1 MRTSKEIADQ
11 LNKKGWATDGS
22 PGYTVKDSLRR
33 FQASRVLPNGEPLS
47 IDGGYGDQT
56 EAALFG
62 SYIPTG
68 ISLPVLA
75 VKVATAL
82 VGVREVP
89 LGSNKGPQVSMILNW
104 VGLSGG
110 YPWCAA
116 SSFFSYQQAAMQ
128 LCIKNP
134 HPKNAG
140 VLNLWEL
147 AGYNVPGMRRITK
160 AEAITNPSLV
170 TIGAQFILKLGDTAG
185 HTGLVSGRSGL
196 RLSTVEGNTNNDL
209 VREGD
214 GQFAINRRR
223 IDDKSL
229 LGFILYD

>member
-1 MRTSKEIADQ
+1 MRTNKEIAAQ

-22 PGYTVKDSLRR
+22 AGYTLEDSLRR
-33 FQASRVLPNGEPLS
+33 FQASRVLPNGKPLS
-47 IDGGYGDQT
+47 IDGGYGNQT

-68 ISLPVLA
+68 ITLPTLA

-104 VGLSGG
+104 VGLTGG

-116 SSFFSYQQAAMQ
+116 SSYFSYQQAAMQ
-128 LCIKNP
+128 LGVKNP

-147 AGYNVPGMRRITK
+147 AGYDVPGIRRITK
-160 AEAITNPSLV
+160 AEAIANPSLV
-170 TIGAQFILKLGDTAG
+170 TVGAQFILKLSDTAG
-185 HTGLVSGRSGL
+185 HTGLVSARNGL
-196 RLSTVEGNTNNDL
+196 RISTVEGNTNNDL

-223 IDDKSL
+223 IDSESL
-229 LGFILYD
+229 LGFILYN